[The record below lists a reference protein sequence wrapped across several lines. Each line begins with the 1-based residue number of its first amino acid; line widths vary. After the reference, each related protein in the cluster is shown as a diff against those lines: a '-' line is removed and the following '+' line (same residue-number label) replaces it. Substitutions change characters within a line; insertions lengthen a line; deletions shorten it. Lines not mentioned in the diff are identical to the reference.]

1 MSRRD
6 QQLDGLLR
14 QLGAAYYQTLH
25 GDAAASDVA
34 HAVASVEAVETT
46 LPWGESPVPARR
58 ERRTGRWQVK
68 DVMRSP
74 AVTVDERATATQI
87 ARLMSDHR
95 LSSLPVVDGQGRV
108 IGVVSEEDLLRS
120 RESRRPAPWWLPGR
134 SRKYDGQTAA
144 ELMTSPATTISPDAP
159 LAAAA
164 RRMTQHHI
172 RLLPVVTPEGE
183 LMGVVS
189 RRNLLSI
196 FLRTDDDIA
205 EEVRTVLGDLLLI
218 DEAAVT
224 VSARDG
230 TVTLAGLVA
239 DDDSRR
245 AAIRVAGE
253 IDGVAH
259 VTSELTVQTSAGQP
273 GAQP

>member
-6 QQLDGLLR
+6 QHLDALLK

-25 GDAAASDVA
+25 GDAAVSDVA
-34 HAVASVEAVETT
+34 HAVASVAAVETA
-46 LPWGESPVPARR
+46 LPPGESPVPAWG

-87 ARLMSDHR
+87 AKLLSDHR

-108 IGVVSEEDLLRS
+108 TGVVSEEDLLRS
-120 RESRRPAPWWLPGR
+120 REDRRPAPWWLPGR
-134 SRKYDGQTAA
+134 SRKRDGQTAA
-144 ELMTSPATTISPDAP
+144 GLMTSPITTIPPDAP

-172 RLLPVVTPEGE
+172 RLLPVVTPEGD

-205 EEVRTVLGDLLLI
+205 GEVRTVLGDLLLI
-218 DEAAVT
+218 DEATVT

-230 TVTLAGLVA
+230 MVTLAGLVA
-239 DDDSRR
+239 DDGSRR

-259 VTSELTVQTSAGQP
+259 VTSELTVQASAGQP

>member
-6 QQLDGLLR
+6 QHLDAMLK

-46 LPWGESPVPARR
+46 LRPGESPVPARG

-68 DVMRSP
+68 DVMRSS
-74 AVTVDERATATQI
+74 AVTVDERATATRI

-108 IGVVSEEDLLRS
+108 TGVVSEEDLLRS

-144 ELMTSPATTISPDAP
+144 ELMTSPAATISPDAP

-172 RLLPVVTPEGE
+172 RLLPVVTPEGD

-205 EEVRTVLGDLLLI
+205 EEVRAVLSDLLLI
-218 DEAAVT
+218 DKAVVT

-230 TVTLAGLVA
+230 MVTLAGLVA
-239 DDDSRR
+239 EDDSRR

-253 IDGVAH
+253 IDGVAR
-259 VTSELTVQTSAGQP
+259 VTSELTVQASAGQP
-273 GAQP
+273 STQA

>member
-6 QQLDGLLR
+6 QHLDALLKE
-14 QLGAAYYQTLH
+14 LGAAYYQTLH

-34 HAVASVEAVETT
+34 HAIASVEAVETACS
-46 LPWGESPVPARR
+46 PGEPQVPARG

-74 AVTVDERATATQI
+74 AVTVDERAPAKQI
-87 ARLMSDHR
+87 AKLMSDHR
-95 LSSLPVVDGQGRV
+95 LSSLPVVAGQGRV
-108 IGVVSEEDLLRS
+108 VGVISEEDLLRS
-120 RESRRPAPWWLPGR
+120 RAGRRPAPSWLPGR
-134 SRKYDGQTAA
+134 SRRHDGETAA
-144 ELMTSPATTISPDAP
+144 ELMTSPAVTIHPGAP

-172 RLLPVVTPEGE
+172 RLLPVVGPEGG
-183 LMGVVS
+183 LIGVVS

-230 TVTLAGLVA
+230 TVSLAGLVA

-253 IDGVAH
+253 IDGVAR
-259 VTSELTVQTSAGQP
+259 VTSELTVQTPAWQQ